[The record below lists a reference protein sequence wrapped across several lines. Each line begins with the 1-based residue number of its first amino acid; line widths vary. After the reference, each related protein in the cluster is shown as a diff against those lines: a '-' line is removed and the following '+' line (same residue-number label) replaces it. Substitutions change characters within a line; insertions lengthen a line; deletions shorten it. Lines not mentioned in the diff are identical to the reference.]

1 MRLHRTSRSS
11 RVSSRAA
18 FVAARCAIAALAIAS
33 ALLAGCGGGA
43 KSGSD
48 SSGSAASNAPPPAPV
63 ETTVTT
69 PPVGSTPPSGDALSG
84 DLGTRVFAQRCALC
98 HGPDGHG
105 DGPGSKALNPK
116 PRNFHD
122 QAYMSTRTDAQLLE
136 VIHKG
141 KGVMPKWGGV
151 LSEAEITA
159 VLTHIRE
166 LGKKP

>member
-1 MRLHRTSRSS
+1 MSAGRPTSWRH
-11 RVSSRAA
+11 A
-18 FVAARCAIAALAIAS
+18 FVSARLAVTALAVVL
-33 ALLAGCGGGA
+33 ALAAGCGGGA

-48 SSGSAASNAPPPAPV
+48 SSNTAASNAPPPAPV

-69 PPVGSTPPSGDALSG
+69 PPAGSVPPSGDVLSG

-122 QAYMSTRTDAQLLE
+122 KAYMSSKTDAELLKT
-136 VIHKG
+136 IHEG

-151 LSEAEITA
+151 LSEQEITA
-159 VLTHIRE
+159 VLAHVRE

>member
-1 MRLHRTSRSS
+1 MRLERSS
-11 RVSSRAA
+11 RTASRSA
-18 FVAARCAIAALAIAS
+18 FLAARL
-33 ALLAGCGGGA
+33 ALLTLAVVPALIAGCGGGTKTGA
-43 KSGSD
+43 DNSNA
-48 SSGSAASNAPPPAPV
+48 SSAPPPAPV

-69 PPVGSTPPSGDALSG
+69 PPPASAATPSGDALSG

-122 QAYMSTRTDAQLLE
+122 TAYMSSRTDAQLLE
-136 VIHKG
+136 TIHKG
-141 KGVMPKWGGV
+141 KGAMPKWGGV

-159 VLTHIRE
+159 VFAHVRE

>member
-1 MRLHRTSRSS
+1 MRTARSS
-11 RVSSRAA
+11 RTRTRTA
-18 FVAARCAIAALAIAS
+18 FLAARITLLTLAAVSALA
-33 ALLAGCGGGA
+33 ALLAGCGGGT

-48 SSGSAASNAPPPAPV
+48 GTNASTSNAPPPVPV

-69 PPVGSTPPSGDALSG
+69 PPASTAPPGGDALSG

-122 QAYMSTRTDAQLLE
+122 TAYMSSRTDAQLLDT
-136 VIHKG
+136 IHKG
-141 KGVMPKWGGV
+141 KGAMPKWGGV

-159 VLTHIRE
+159 ALAHIRE

>member
-1 MRLHRTSRSS
+1 MRPSPSRT
-11 RVSSRAA
+11 A
-18 FVAARCAIAALAIAS
+18 FLAARAVLIALAALA
-33 ALLAGCGGGA
+33 ALLALVAGCGGA
-43 KSGSD
+43 KTGSD
-48 SSGSAASNAPPPAPV
+48 GSSASSNNAPPPAPV

-69 PPVGSTPPSGDALSG
+69 PPPASTPPSGDALSG

-122 QAYMSTRTDAQLLE
+122 TAYMSSRTDAQLLDT
-136 VIHKG
+136 IHKG
-141 KGVMPKWGGV
+141 KGAMPRWGGV

-159 VLTHIRE
+159 VFAHIRE

>member
-1 MRLHRTSRSS
+1 MPPVRKARTSRAST
-11 RVSSRAA
+11 RTA
-18 FVAARCAIAALAIAS
+18 FVAARLALLALAATL
-33 ALLAGCGGGA
+33 ALVAGCGGGA
-43 KSGSD
+43 KSGGE
-48 SSGSAASNAPPPAPV
+48 SSNATTGSTPAPTETTVTAPPPA
-63 ETTVTT
+63 
-69 PPVGSTPPSGDALSG
+69 STPPSNDALSS

-122 QAYMSTRTDAQLLE
+122 TAYMSSRTDAQLLDT
-136 VIHKG
+136 IHKG
-141 KGVMPKWGGV
+141 KGAMPKWGGV

-159 VLTHIRE
+159 VLAHVRA

>member
-1 MRLHRTSRSS
+1 MRQERSS
-11 RVSSRAA
+11 RASSRTA
-18 FVAARCAIAALAIAS
+18 FVAVRLAIAVLAIAS
-33 ALLAGCGGGA
+33 AVLAGCGGGA

-48 SSGSAASNAPPPAPV
+48 SSNTSASSAPPPAPV

-69 PPVGSTPPSGDALSG
+69 PPAGSPPPSGDALSG

-122 QAYMSTRTDAQLLE
+122 KAYMSTRTDAQLLE

-159 VLTHIRE
+159 VLAHIRD

>member
-1 MRLHRTSRSS
+1 MRPEASS
-11 RVSSRAA
+11 RTHTRTA
-18 FVAARCAIAALAIAS
+18 FIAAAS
-33 ALLAGCGGGA
+33 ALATLAIVLAAVSGCGGGSKGGA
-43 KSGSD
+43 ETSNPPASGT
-48 SSGSAASNAPPPAPV
+48 PAPV

-69 PPVGSTPPSGDALSG
+69 PPPGSVPPSGDALSG

-122 QAYMSTRTDAQLLE
+122 AAYMSTRTDAQLLQ
-136 VIHKG
+136 VIHQG
-141 KGVMPKWGGV
+141 KGAMPKWGGV
-151 LSEAEITA
+151 LSEAEIKA
-159 VLTHIRE
+159 ALAHVRE

>member
-1 MRLHRTSRSS
+1 MSAGRPTSWR
-11 RVSSRAA
+11 RA
-18 FVAARCAIAALAIAS
+18 FVSARLAVTALAVVL
-33 ALLAGCGGGA
+33 ALAAGCGGGA

-48 SSGSAASNAPPPAPV
+48 SSNTAAGNAPPPAPV

-69 PPVGSTPPSGDALSG
+69 PPAGSVPPSGDALSG

-122 QAYMSTRTDAQLLE
+122 KAYMSSKTDAELLGT
-136 VIHKG
+136 IHKG
-141 KGVMPKWGGV
+141 KGAMPKWGGV

-159 VLTHIRE
+159 VFAHVRE

>member
-1 MRLHRTSRSS
+1 MGANDSK
-11 RVSSRAA
+11 RAA
-18 FVAARCAIAALAIAS
+18 SRGTVVNARLALPALGLTLALA
-33 ALLAGCGGGA
+33 AGCGGGS
-43 KSGSD
+43 KSGTD
-48 SSGSAASNAPPPAPV
+48 ASNAPASSTPAPH

-69 PPVGSTPPSGDALSG
+69 PPPSSGTTPSGDALSG

-105 DGPGSKALNPK
+105 DGVGSKALNPK

-136 VIHKG
+136 VIHNG
-141 KGVMPKWGGV
+141 KGAMPKWGGV
-151 LSEAEITA
+151 LSEAEIKA
-159 VLTHIRE
+159 ALAHIRE